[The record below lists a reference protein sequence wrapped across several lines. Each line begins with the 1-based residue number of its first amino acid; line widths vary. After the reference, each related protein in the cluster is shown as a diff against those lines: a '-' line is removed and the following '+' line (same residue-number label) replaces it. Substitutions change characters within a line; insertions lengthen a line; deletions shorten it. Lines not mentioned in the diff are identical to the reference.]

1 MSAKLVLNSLLVV
14 ALITIMLCTKHG
26 ETEISYCGDRDE
38 AASANKTVYAER
50 STKSY
55 FDCDVYDIV
64 TVDSDGKAECFI
76 PNVQLI
82 AVCDNGDLI
91 VRNSMFDL
99 MIPDEYFLYR
109 LYVLALPD
117 PSDCNWE
124 LVSRI
129 RPESGEVIWKTDMS
143 KYGRYDRN
151 GIILN
156 GSDSDEPISWDD
168 IGAEKE
174 G

>member
-1 MSAKLVLNSLLVV
+1 MSATLILNSLLVV
-14 ALITIMLCTKHG
+14 ALIIIMLCTKRG
-26 ETEISYCGDRDE
+26 EAEISYCGDRDE

-64 TVDSDGKAECFI
+64 TVDSDGKVKCFI

-82 AVCDNGDLI
+82 TICDNGDLI
-91 VRNSMFDL
+91 VRHFMFGF
-99 MIPDEYFLYR
+99 MFQDEYFLRR

-151 GIILN
+151 GVILN
-156 GSDSDEPISWDD
+156 GSDSDEPIPWDD

>member
-64 TVDSDGKAECFI
+64 TVDSDGKVKCFI

-82 AVCDNGDLI
+82 TICDNGDLI
-91 VRNSMFDL
+91 VRHFMFGF
-99 MIPDEYFLYR
+99 MFQDEYFLRR
-109 LYVLALPD
+109 LYVFALPD

-151 GIILN
+151 GVILN
-156 GSDSDEPISWDD
+156 GSDSDEPIPWDD
-168 IGAEKE
+168 IDAEKE